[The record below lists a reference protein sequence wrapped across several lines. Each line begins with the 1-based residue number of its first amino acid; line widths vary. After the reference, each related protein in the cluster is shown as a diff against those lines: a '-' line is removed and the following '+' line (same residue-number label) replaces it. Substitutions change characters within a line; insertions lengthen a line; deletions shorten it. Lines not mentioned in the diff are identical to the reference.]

1 MIKLLYSTHLFVH
14 FQTCDDGLILMVILT
29 ILNELQLE
37 TSLPPTI
44 VFFNVKYAISYL
56 LIDL

>member
-1 MIKLLYSTHLFVH
+1 
-14 FQTCDDGLILMVILT
+14 MVILT